1 MLSAGEAQRGA
12 VTFRAL
18 ETAPVDPGTAAAML
32 RPSVEVE
39 VEAEAG
45 LGGGDSTGLQA
56 RLLPSALAVTGREA
70 AVSLFASAQR
80 SALLHA
86 QARNRLLLQ
95 DSRVPKRM
103 SVPLHAAS
111 LGLSPW
117 GGGAQ
122 PVQL

>member
-1 MLSAGEAQRGA
+1 MTPR
-12 VTFRAL
+12 TRAL
-18 ETAPVDPGTAAAML
+18 AAAL
-32 RPSVEVE
+32 
-39 VEAEAG
+39 ALG
-45 LGGGDSTGLQA
+45 LPLT
-56 RLLPSALAVTGREA
+56 LP
-70 AVSLFASAQR
+70 FP
-80 SALLHA
+80 ALLHA

>member
-12 VTFRAL
+12 VAFRAL
-18 ETAPVDPGTAAAML
+18 ETARVDPGTAAAML

-39 VEAEAG
+39 VQAEAG
-45 LGGGDSTGLQA
+45 RGGDSPRSA
-56 RLLPSALAVTGREA
+56 RLLPSALAVTSREA

-95 DSRVPKRM
+95 DSRVPRRM